1 MSEQYTGSKL
11 KIFALNSNKPLAE
24 KLLNQL
30 AFRWGRRPLTV
41 LAMEKFASTLKNQFV
56 VTKFSLSINIGSG
69 K

>member
-24 KLLNQL
+24 KIAESVGVPL
-30 AFRWGRRPLTV
+30 ARRPLTV

-56 VTKFSLSINIGSG
+56 VTKFSLSNQHRLR
-69 K
+69 